1 MNIKEKI
8 IKAFAIFALGS
19 VAVSLSLL
27 GMNAANPLAYLF
39 QIMFI
44 LFFIS
49 PPIIALMLFL
59 IWKELK
65 DRNKMK

>member
-8 IKAFAIFALGS
+8 IKSFAIFVFGS
-19 VAVSLSLL
+19 VAVGLSMLE
-27 GMNAANPLAYLF
+27 MNAANPLAYLF

-49 PPIIALMLFL
+49 PPIIAVMLFL

-65 DRNKMK
+65 AKNKMK